1 MAKVHVNNY
10 YKQQVKQLLSMQEA
24 AKNMQ
29 EAYQNK
35 QIDEDTYDKFV
46 QLTEVLRANVDRISY
61 IVFLLNQPRFSLKKF
76 LRNHESKL
84 DYFIGHNADEAGV
97 FAENNKVLEDMQ
109 QYIDLMKELDKC
121 KNT

>member
-1 MAKVHVNNY
+1 MAKVHVLNF
-10 YKQQVKQLLSMQEA
+10 YKQQIKQLLSMQET

-35 QIDEDTYDKFV
+35 QVDEDTYKHFMELV
-46 QLTEVLRANVDRISY
+46 ETLRSNVDRISY

-76 LRNHESKL
+76 LKNHESKL
-84 DYFIGHNADEAGV
+84 DYFTSHNADEAGV

-109 QYIDLMKELDKC
+109 QYIDLMKELDQC